1 MFWIEFSVL
10 LVMILIGSRM
20 KGIGLGVMGIFGL
33 VIFVMGFHMKPTE
46 PPIDVML
53 IIIAIVT
60 TAATLQASGG
70 LDYLVSLAER
80 IIRNNPSNVT
90 FIAPFATYFLCL
102 FAGTSH
108 IVYSILPI
116 ISEVA
121 TKKRIRPERPLSVSV
136 IASHLALTGSPIS
149 ACTAALVVLLGYPGA
164 LFDVMLISIP
174 AGLIGTLAA
183 CFAVRKKGLELNED
197 PIFIEKMKDPEFAK
211 SIDSSSE
218 SNENKVKAGAKTSV
232 MIFSVAI
239 LLIVIAG
246 AFPDLLPNFGPGEK
260 NLVLKDDGT
269 VSMVTVIC
277 LITLSASAAMML
289 ITKTSA
295 VAVTQVSLFSSM
307 ASATISVFGVVW
319 MASTFME
326 NNAETIKGSLGSI
339 VNAYP
344 WTFAIALFVLGIIMF
359 SQAAAVKTL
368 VPLGIALGLS
378 PLVLIA
384 SFPTVNSFYV
394 LPGYPTLLAAI
405 NFDRTGSTSIGKFVI
420 NHSFNLPGFVSTIV
434 AVAIGF
440 LLGSLIL

>member
-1 MFWIEFSVL
+1 MFWIEFAVL

-33 VIFVMGFHMKPTE
+33 IIFVFGFHMKPSE
-46 PPIDVML
+46 PPLDVML

-70 LDYLVSLAER
+70 LDYLVSLAEKV
-80 IIRNNPSNVT
+80 IRKNPSNVT
-90 FIAPFATYFLCL
+90 FIAPFATYVLCL

-121 TKKRIRPERPLSVSV
+121 AKKRIRPERPLSASV
-136 IASHLALTGSPIS
+136 IASHIALTGSPIS

-164 LFDVMLISIP
+164 LFDVMMISIP
-174 AGLIGTLAA
+174 AGLLGTLAA
-183 CFAVRKKGLELNED
+183 CFVVRKKGLELNED
-197 PIFIEKMKDPEFAK
+197 PIFLEKMKDPEFAK
-211 SIDSSSE
+211 SIDSSSKT
-218 SNENKVKAGAKTSV
+218 NGNKVKAGAKTSV
-232 MIFSVAI
+232 IIFSIAI

-246 AFPDLLPNFGPGEK
+246 AFPNLLPNFGPGEK
-260 NLVLKDDGT
+260 DLVIKENGT
-269 VSMVTVIC
+269 ISMVAVIC

-295 VAVTQVSLFSSM
+295 VLVTQVSLFSSM

-326 NNAETIKGSLGSI
+326 NNSEIIKNSLGSL

-344 WTFAIALFVLGIIMF
+344 WTFAIALFALGIIMF
-359 SQAAAVKTL
+359 SQAATVKTL
-368 VPLGIALGLS
+368 IPLGIALGLS

-405 NFDRTGSTSIGKFVI
+405 NFDRTGSTKIGKYVI
-420 NHSFNLPGFVSTIV
+420 NHSFNLPGFASTVV
-434 AVAIGF
+434 AVSVGFLIGF
-440 LLGSLIL
+440 LIL

>member
-1 MFWIEFSVL
+1 MFWIEFAIL

-33 VIFVMGFHMKPTE
+33 VIFVFGFHMKPSE
-46 PPIDVML
+46 PPLDVML

-70 LDYLVSLAER
+70 LDYLVTLAEKV
-80 IIRNNPSNVT
+80 IRKNPSNVT
-90 FIAPFATYFLCL
+90 FIAPLVTFVLCL

-116 ISEVA
+116 IAEVA
-121 TKKRIRPERPLSVSV
+121 TKKRIRPERPLSASV

-164 LFDVMLISIP
+164 LFDVMVISIP
-174 AGLIGTLAA
+174 AGLLGTLAA
-183 CFAVRKKGLELNED
+183 CIVVRKKGLELNED
-197 PIFIEKMKDPEFAK
+197 PIFLEKMKDPEFAK

-218 SNENKVKAGAKTSV
+218 SNGNKVKAGARTSV

-239 LLIVIAG
+239 LLIVVAG
-246 AFPDLLPNFGPGEK
+246 AFPNILPNFGPGEQD
-260 NLVLKDDGT
+260 LVVKADGT
-269 VSMVTVIC
+269 VSMVSIIC
-277 LITLSASAAMML
+277 MITLAASAAMML

-295 VAVTQVSLFSSM
+295 VAVTQVSLFSAM
-307 ASATISVFGVVW
+307 ASATICVFGVVW
-319 MASTFME
+319 MASTFMQ
-326 NNAETIKGSLGSI
+326 NNTVIIKDSLGSI

-344 WTFAIALFVLGIIMF
+344 WTFAIALFALGIIMF
-359 SQAAAVKTL
+359 SQAATVKTL
-368 VPLGIALGLS
+368 IPLGIALGLS
-378 PLVLIA
+378 PMVLIA

-405 NFDRTGSTSIGKFVI
+405 NFDRTGSTKIGKYVV
-420 NHSFNLPGFVSTIV
+420 NHSFNLPGFASTIV
-434 AVAIGF
+434 SVAVGF
-440 LLGSLIL
+440 LLGFLIL

>member
-1 MFWIEFSVL
+1 MFWIEFAVL

-33 VIFVMGFHMKPTE
+33 VIFVFAFHMKPSN
-46 PPIDVML
+46 PPLDVML

-70 LDYLVSLAER
+70 LDYLVSLAEKV
-80 IIRNNPSNVT
+80 IRSNPSNVT
-90 FIAPFATYFLCL
+90 FIAPFATYVLCL

-121 TKKRIRPERPLSVSV
+121 TKKRIRPERPLSASV

-164 LFDVMLISIP
+164 LFDVMMISIP
-174 AGLIGTLAA
+174 AGLLGTLAA
-183 CFAVRKKGLELNED
+183 CFVVRKKGLELNED
-197 PIFIEKMKDPEFAK
+197 PLFLEKMKNPEFAK
-211 SIDSSSE
+211 TIDTSSE
-218 SNENKVKAGAKTSV
+218 SSGNKVKAGAKTSV
-232 MIFSVAI
+232 MIFSIAI
-239 LLIVIAG
+239 LLIVVAG
-246 AFPDLLPNFGPGEK
+246 AFPDVLPNFGPGQED
-260 NLVLKDDGT
+260 LVVKSDGT

-277 LITLSASAAMML
+277 LITLAASAAMML

-295 VAVTQVSLFSSM
+295 VTVTQVSLFSSM

-326 NNAETIKGSLGSI
+326 NNSEVIKESLGSI
-339 VNAYP
+339 VNAHP
-344 WTFAIALFVLGIIMF
+344 WTFAIALFALGIIMF
-359 SQAAAVKTL
+359 SQAATVKTL
-368 VPLGIALGLS
+368 IPLGIALGLS

-405 NFDRTGSTSIGKFVI
+405 NFDRTGSTKIGKYVV
-420 NHSFNLPGFVSTIV
+420 NHSFNRPGFASTIV
-434 AVAIGF
+434 AVSVGF
-440 LLGSLIL
+440 LLGFLIL

>member
-1 MFWIEFSVL
+1 MFWIEFAIL

-33 VIFVMGFHMKPTE
+33 VIFVFGFHLRPSE
-46 PPIDVML
+46 PPLDVML

-70 LDYLVSLAER
+70 LDYLVTLAEK
-80 IIRNNPSNVT
+80 IIRNNPSKVI
-90 FIAPFATYFLCL
+90 FIAPFVTFVLCL

-121 TKKRIRPERPLSVSV
+121 TKKRIRPERPLSASV

-164 LFDVMLISIP
+164 LFDVMMISIP
-174 AGLIGTLAA
+174 AGLLGTLAA
-183 CFAVRKKGLELNED
+183 CFVVMKKGLELNED
-197 PIFIEKMKDPEFAK
+197 PIFLEKMKNPVFAK

-218 SNENKVKAGAKTSV
+218 SNGNNIKSGAKTSV

-246 AFPDLLPNFGPGEK
+246 AFPDLLPNFGPGE
-260 NLVLKDDGT
+260 NDLVVKSDGT
-269 VSMVTVIC
+269 VSMVSVIC
-277 LITLSASAAMML
+277 LITLAASAAMML

-295 VAVTQVSLFSSM
+295 VAVTKVSLFSSM
-307 ASATISVFGVVW
+307 ASATICVFGVVW
-319 MASTFME
+319 MASTFMQ
-326 NNAETIKGSLGSI
+326 NNSEIIKESLGNI
-339 VNAYP
+339 VNTHP
-344 WTFAIALFVLGIIMF
+344 WTFAIALFALGIIMF
-359 SQAAAVKTL
+359 SQAATVKTL
-368 VPLGIALGLS
+368 IPLGIALGLS

-405 NFDRTGSTSIGKFVI
+405 NFDRTGSTKIGKYVV
-420 NHSFNLPGFVSTIV
+420 NHSFNLPGFASTIV
-434 AVAIGF
+434 SVAVGF
-440 LLGSLIL
+440 LLGFLIL